1 MIAEGVR
8 KDTLK
13 ALRTIRTPPKR
24 HLSPYHPP
32 RTPPSQVLALRDQTL
47 MNRAGQQGDAV
58 LVELIA
64 KVLAGHADL

>member
-13 ALRTIRTPPKR
+13 ALRTFRTPTKR
-24 HLSPYHPP
+24 NLPPSNPP

-58 LVELIA
+58 LADLIA
-64 KVLAGHADL
+64 KVLTGHADP

>member
-13 ALRTIRTPPKR
+13 ALRTLRTPTHSDLP
-24 HLSPYHPP
+24 PCHPP

-58 LVELIA
+58 SADLIT
-64 KVLAGHADL
+64 KVLAGHADH

>member
-13 ALRTIRTPPKR
+13 ALRTIRSPPKR
-24 HLSPYHPP
+24 HLTPCHPA

-58 LVELIA
+58 LADLIA
-64 KVLAGHADL
+64 EVLTGHADP